1 MSPMGASEAEMGGP
15 SALAGSLAGGALI
28 LVASR
33 SRSWPFPSAVL
44 VGCLFACRSSSQ
56 SVAQQAAICLSR
68 LERFFWSGSGQ
79 SRRAPQWALPSRPGK
94 APTMTDREDSM
105 DDDVFEAVEA
115 RLEVPED
122 GQRGTH
128 SPTGYR
134 GYQPSIDVIN
144 LCNQLEDA
152 EVPVH
157 KTILL
162 GDSGVGKTSLLV
174 KFDTGKFESSKFS
187 ATVGIGFT
195 TKVVQVDDSK
205 VKLQIWDTA
214 GQERFR
220 CVTHAYYRD
229 AHDKDS
235 LAAVDWSFCTTRQ
248 YRGRSERT
256 GVSLAL
262 FAALLL
268 LYDVTNKKSFD
279 NIRAWLGEIKD
290 YAHDDVVIMLLG
302 NKADCGSDRAI
313 KREEGERLAR
323 EYRVTFMETSA
334 KSGQNVELA
343 FHAIAR
349 DLTSRSAANADPQR
363 FNVQDYV
370 RAQAQHGP
378 ESPHREM
385 AQLVERRIRLRSIN
399 NHIACKICK
408 GYLIDATTVT
418 ECLHTFCKSCL
429 VKHLEENNTCPICS
443 IVIHQSH
450 PLQYISFDRTMQDI
464 VYKLVPNLME
474 VELSRE
480 REFYRVRG
488 LPNPKD
494 IPLQNLDLNSED
506 LQHDPHAASDY
517 HRQDEQVN
525 VCLECISANLR
536 ALKRR
541 YIRCSAQ
548 ATILHLK
555 KFIAMKILNGMDQYR
570 EIDILCNEEL
580 LGKDHTLKFVVV
592 TRWRF
597 QNAPL
602 TLQFFESLA
611 ELGRFAAGGNSVVA
625 TPPTT
630 PLCGA
635 VGVQEGAGGANH
647 TTFTPKWVLEG
658 RSPLTGRNCQSSPA
672 LLSRS
677 APELPPLRP
686 DGAAKC
692 FLPNCSLIEVLA
704 GAGAVSGAPWGPD
717 LCPVTVFP
725 RAKPWGARFA
735 RNSRAEQLDS
745 LHDPLPTPIRSSA
758 VSGHLL
764 VKCSRTEAT
773 GYQDGMVEAFWGPG
787 LTLRHFALRQ
797 LSKENMRPVQ

>member
-229 AHDKDS
+229 AH
-235 LAAVDWSFCTTRQ
+235 
-248 YRGRSERT
+248 
-256 GVSLAL
+256 
-262 FAALLL
+262 ALLL

-378 ESPHREM
+378 ESPQC
-385 AQLVERRIRLRSIN
+385 A
-399 NHIACKICK
+399 AC
-408 GYLIDATTVT
+408 
-418 ECLHTFCKSCL
+418 
-429 VKHLEENNTCPICS
+429 
-443 IVIHQSH
+443 
-450 PLQYISFDRTMQDI
+450 
-464 VYKLVPNLME
+464 
-474 VELSRE
+474 
-480 REFYRVRG
+480 
-488 LPNPKD
+488 
-494 IPLQNLDLNSED
+494 
-506 LQHDPHAASDY
+506 
-517 HRQDEQVN
+517 
-525 VCLECISANLR
+525 
-536 ALKRR
+536 
-541 YIRCSAQ
+541 
-548 ATILHLK
+548 
-555 KFIAMKILNGMDQYR
+555 
-570 EIDILCNEEL
+570 
-580 LGKDHTLKFVVV
+580 
-592 TRWRF
+592 
-597 QNAPL
+597 
-602 TLQFFESLA
+602 
-611 ELGRFAAGGNSVVA
+611 
-625 TPPTT
+625 
-630 PLCGA
+630 
-635 VGVQEGAGGANH
+635 
-647 TTFTPKWVLEG
+647 
-658 RSPLTGRNCQSSPA
+658 
-672 LLSRS
+672 
-677 APELPPLRP
+677 
-686 DGAAKC
+686 
-692 FLPNCSLIEVLA
+692 
-704 GAGAVSGAPWGPD
+704 
-717 LCPVTVFP
+717 
-725 RAKPWGARFA
+725 
-735 RNSRAEQLDS
+735 
-745 LHDPLPTPIRSSA
+745 
-758 VSGHLL
+758 
-764 VKCSRTEAT
+764 
-773 GYQDGMVEAFWGPG
+773 AF
-787 LTLRHFALRQ
+787 
-797 LSKENMRPVQ
+797 